1 MTSPEP
7 RGARRR
13 PGARRAGGGAAGGVL
28 VRAGG
33 AGAAPVA
40 RTWRAEAGAA
50 GIPAEQL
57 SAASAGPLL
66 GELDTRLA
74 TARVGIRLMVAGP
87 ECDVLRIGAVALA
100 RGLLT
105 AETTTFATDDR
116 VRRVWCPHCDT
127 TTTAEVPVGGRT
139 GCAGCGRTLLVHH
152 HVSRR
157 EGCYLGFSADAEEAS

>member
-1 MTSPEP
+1 MTSPEHTSVP
-7 RGARRR
+7 RRPAVPPGVDRAARRVLVLAV
-13 PGARRAGGGAAGGVL
+13 GDGAAT
-28 VRAGG
+28 
-33 AGAAPVA
+33 VA